1 MQRAAGLSN
10 GQGHIHSFRGKRR
23 VERRIFKGRFTRLY
37 GGVWQGQYAGLGQGL
52 PFCLGLFKGRAT
64 IGNFKRRVDL
74 GFDHDFS
81 LNIKTWL
88 IARAVKAK
96 IHFI

>member
-37 GGVWQGQYAGLGQGL
+37 GGVEIIFQ
-52 PFCLGLFKGRAT
+52 P
-64 IGNFKRRVDL
+64 V
-74 GFDHDFS
+74 
-81 LNIKTWL
+81 
-88 IARAVKAK
+88 
-96 IHFI
+96 